1 VKKAFAA
8 IVHAPG
14 FNYILLLLEDYADLI
29 SDSKQEFYPS
39 YLPVIQSVIEEAGF
53 PQKLAE
59 PISTIYS
66 MKKADNHWNRK
77 LMELNLSH
85 RLNKETLLEEY

>member
-1 VKKAFAA
+1 
-8 IVHAPG
+8 
-14 FNYILLLLEDYADLI
+14 LI

-66 MKKADNHWNRK
+66 MKKADHHWNRK
-77 LMELNLSH
+77 LMELELTH
-85 RLNKETLLEEY
+85 RIKKWRLRNIRNIMSLAKLIGIGIM